1 MNPSCPIHVDQK
13 RQQMSFCKSSR
24 AYPLALLAARSKEAL
39 IHKSWRL
46 RGLANKTVR
55 LPGVKIE
62 VFEAYLHWTSCGDFC
77 MLKRCT
83 KESEV
88 GAKHAEQ
95 TLFIELYQLG
105 CSTLEDVKLR
115 NVAALEMSKTLET
128 CGVLPDKDT
137 FAAVWSIAPHG
148 YCLRRLLVEYV
159 IAKADRDQLGK
170 MIDQLPSMFLQEL
183 TQVAPGVPTIKQ
195 VVKLSRRACSTCLPL
210 LFVK

>member
-1 MNPSCPIHVDQK
+1 
-13 RQQMSFCKSSR
+13 MSFCKNSR

-55 LPGVKIE
+55 LPGVRVE
-62 VFEAYLHWTSCGDFC
+62 VFEAYLHWTGCGDFR

-83 KESEV
+83 QESELE
-88 GAKHAEQ
+88 AKHAEQ

-115 NVAALEMSKTLET
+115 KVAALGMSKTLET
-128 CGVLPDKDT
+128 CGVLPEKDA

-148 YCLRRLLVEYV
+148 HCLRRLLVEYV
-159 IAKADRDQLGK
+159 VAKADRDELSK
-170 MIDQLPSMFLQEL
+170 MIDQLPSIFLQEL
-183 TQVAPGVPTIKQ
+183 TQVALRKGSTTQWQPGGSQYLEPEEPEDETPC
-195 VVKLSRRACSTCLPL
+195 RNEFCH
-210 LFVK
+210 

>member
-1 MNPSCPIHVDQK
+1 
-13 RQQMSFCKSSR
+13 
-24 AYPLALLAARSKEAL
+24 
-39 IHKSWRL
+39 
-46 RGLANKTVR
+46 
-55 LPGVKIE
+55 
-62 VFEAYLHWTSCGDFC
+62 

-137 FAAVWSIAPHG
+137 FAAVWSIAPRG

-183 TQVAPGVPTIKQ
+183 TQVALRKDSTTQWQPGGSQYLEPEEPEDDTPCRNGP
-195 VVKLSRRACSTCLPL
+195 SCY
-210 LFVK
+210 